1 MYKLPPLRYSYNAL
15 EPYIDATTVDI
26 HYNKH
31 HMGYLTRL
39 NNALNGVNYDYQ
51 YSLEELVKHIEDFPI
66 KLRGNIL
73 YNAGG
78 VLNHNLYWYSI
89 SPNYNNKPVG
99 LLKQAID
106 AKYGNYDKFKEE
118 FIKEASLVVG
128 SGWTF
133 LVINHKGEL
142 EIVNTSNQETPYL
155 YGLTPIMALDLWEHA
170 YYLKYQNKREEYILN
185 FFEIVDFDNINRLYE
200 QKIKKTSTN

>member
-1 MYKLPPLRYSYNAL
+1 MYKLPLLNYSDDAL
-15 EPYIDATTVDI
+15 EPYIDARTVDI

-31 HMGYLTRL
+31 HMGYLNRL
-39 NNALNGVNYDYQ
+39 NNALNSVGYDYK
-51 YSLEELVKHIEDFPI
+51 YSLEELVNHIDEFPI
-66 KLRGNIL
+66 KARGNIL

-89 SPNYNNKPVG
+89 SPNRNNKPVG

-106 AKYGNYDKFKEE
+106 AKYGNYDKFKEQ
-118 FIKEASLVVG
+118 FIKEASFVVG

-142 EIVNTSNQETPYL
+142 EIINTSNQETPYL
-155 YGLTPIMALDLWEHA
+155 YGLIPIMALDLWEHA
-170 YYLKYQNKREEYILN
+170 YYLKYQNKRDEYISN
-185 FFEIVDFDNINRLYE
+185 FFEIVDFDNMNKLYE
-200 QKIKKTSTN
+200 QEIKKTSAN